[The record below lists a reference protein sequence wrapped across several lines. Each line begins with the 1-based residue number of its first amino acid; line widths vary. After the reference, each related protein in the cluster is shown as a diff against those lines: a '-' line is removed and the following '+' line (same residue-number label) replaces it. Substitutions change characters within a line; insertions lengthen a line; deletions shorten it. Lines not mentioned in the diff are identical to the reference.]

1 MTSNQIQAAAVIES
15 VRHDKATEGETNRHN
30 VATESLQNDAN
41 AIAQEKNQ
49 ITATYNS
56 ETVRLQEEYNRW
68 YAKYSEATTEAKLAL
83 EAEGNMIKQQMAD
96 TDSSYKLRMSEIA
109 AMEADVK
116 KRAMN
121 ENVRHNVATEI
132 QAQAS
137 LSAEWYF
144 RELEIREKQRANDL
158 TAVQN
163 KAWKEVTQRGQ
174 DLTFDSGVISALVK
188 SGLDL
193 SVPGFRIGIKGLG
206 PMTTMDLFNT
216 IIGDRYGTKE
226 DSKPKGVIKG
236 QGEEPISGKILQEQ
250 RFDTEGGYKAVPGRL
265 R

>member
-1 MTSNQIQAAAVIES
+1 MTSNQIQAAAVYES
-15 VRHDKATEGETNRHN
+15 VRHDQATEGETNRHN
-30 VATESLQNDAN
+30 VATEQLQSDAN
-41 AIAQEKNQ
+41 AISAEKNQ

-56 ETVRLQEEYNRW
+56 ESLRLQKEYNTW
-68 YAKYSEATTEAKLAL
+68 YAKYSEASLEAKVAL
-83 EAEGNMIKQQMAD
+83 EAEGNAIKQQMAD
-96 TDSSYKLRMSEIA
+96 TDASYKLRMSEIA

-116 KRAMN
+116 QRATS
-121 ENVRHNVATEI
+121 ENIRHNVATEI

-137 LSAEWYF
+137 IANEWYF

-158 TAVQN
+158 TAEQN
-163 KAWKEVTQRGQ
+163 AAWKKVTERGQ
-174 DLTFDSGVISALVK
+174 DLTFDAGVISALTK

-193 SVPGFRIGIKGLG
+193 SVPGFRIGVKGLG

-226 DSKPKGVIKG
+226 EPKQESLTPGK
-236 QGEEPISGKILQEQ
+236 EESISGKILRAERRDQ
-250 RFDTEGGYKAVPGRL
+250 EGGKVSIPGKL